1 MNGLKPILIPPN
13 PYNDEADK
21 LAKEGNDEDIFEFNT
36 KFLDPTHHVINWS
49 GIPIDMKARNFV
61 KHIVKAK
68 NFNNIFN
75 STRQQKVKQLSRQ
88 HEVSWELTQ
97 GLLAV
102 SSADGSTS
110 FAQSNKKSFQ
120 VKCFTE
126 ELSTLVK
133 LQRQRPDLYSSDWRC
148 ATCGND
154 TETYEHVWLCQSR
167 REEILSCIQ
176 IVQDK
181 LQTAINTTLKTPL
194 SHEQVVR
201 LNTAPTWSLIPNQDH
216 FTFIET
222 TKGVIHRNFVDLLI
236 EFGCSYKQAS
246 SVIIS
251 ALSGLVD
258 LLQNVIWRARYDD
271 QMQAE
276 LI

>member
-1 MNGLKPILIPPN
+1 
-13 PYNDEADK
+13 
-21 LAKEGNDEDIFEFNT
+21 
-36 KFLDPTHHVINWS
+36 
-49 GIPIDMKARNFV
+49 MKARNFV

-68 NFNNIFN
+68 NFNNNFN

-97 GLLAV
+97 ELLAV

-154 TETYEHVWLCQSR
+154 TETYEHVWLANHVVKKFHR
-167 REEILSCIQ
+167 VFRLYR
-176 IVQDK
+176 
-181 LQTAINTTLKTPL
+181 TNY
-194 SHEQVVR
+194 EQVVR
-201 LNTAPTWSLIPNQDH
+201 LNTAPTWS
-216 FTFIET
+216 
-222 TKGVIHRNFVDLLI
+222 
-236 EFGCSYKQAS
+236 
-246 SVIIS
+246 
-251 ALSGLVD
+251 
-258 LLQNVIWRARYDD
+258 
-271 QMQAE
+271 
-276 LI
+276 

>member
-1 MNGLKPILIPPN
+1 
-13 PYNDEADK
+13 
-21 LAKEGNDEDIFEFNT
+21 
-36 KFLDPTHHVINWS
+36 
-49 GIPIDMKARNFV
+49 MKARNFV
-61 KHIVKAK
+61 KHIVKTK

-75 STRQQKVKQLSRQ
+75 STRQQKVKQLSHQ

-97 GLLAV
+97 ELLAV

-120 VKCFTE
+120 VKCFIE

-133 LQRQRPDLYSSDWRC
+133 LQRQQPDLYSSDWRY

-167 REEILSCIQ
+167 REEISSCIQ
-176 IVQDK
+176 IVQDNLK
-181 LQTAINTTLKTPL
+181 TAINTILKTPL
-194 SHEQVVR
+194 SHEQVAR
-201 LNTAPTWSLIPNQDH
+201 LNTTPTWSLISNQDH

-222 TKGVIHRNFVDLLI
+222 TKGVIHRNFVDLLT

-246 SVIIS
+246 SVIVS

-258 LLQNVIWRARYDD
+258 LVQKIIGKGKSDD
-271 QMQAE
+271 HMQ
-276 LI
+276 